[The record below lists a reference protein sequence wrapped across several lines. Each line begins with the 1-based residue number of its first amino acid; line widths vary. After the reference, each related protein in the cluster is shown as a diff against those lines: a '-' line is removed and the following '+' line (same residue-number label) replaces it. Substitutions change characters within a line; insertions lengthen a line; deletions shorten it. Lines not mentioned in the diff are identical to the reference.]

1 VSDALSNLSGT
12 PLLLSAA
19 FPLEP
24 PGLSSLFREIW
35 LHFNSDYVRRDN
47 AIRHKHLVERAPIPG
62 RPAGIGAHRRG
73 RARCSAG
80 VTETL
85 SPTPAPETVRP
96 IFSADAGARAC
107 WSPPPRR
114 PDARPEGCSAGRAG
128 PARYLFS
135 GAHARAGRGCGSHPL
150 DRARPVTCSTL
161 VPGQVLHYNRSD
173 GIIAGEPSA
182 EPSRPR

>member
-1 VSDALSNLSGT
+1 MRDRLIHGRWSQVSAYAPWLSGGSGNLQRIRT
-12 PLLLSAA
+12 PS
-19 FPLEP
+19 PHSGP
-24 PGLSSLFREIW
+24 P
-35 LHFNSDYVRRDN
+35 
-47 AIRHKHLVERAPIPG
+47 IRHKHLVERAPIPG

-114 PDARPEGCSAGRAG
+114 PDARPDGCSAGRAG

-173 GIIAGEPSA
+173 GIVAGEPSA